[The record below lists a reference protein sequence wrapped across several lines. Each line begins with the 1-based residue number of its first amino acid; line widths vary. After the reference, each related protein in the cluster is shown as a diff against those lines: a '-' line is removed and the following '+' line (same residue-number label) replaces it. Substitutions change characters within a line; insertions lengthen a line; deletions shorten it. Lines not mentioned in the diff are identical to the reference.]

1 MSRKLIIVLI
11 HHRHDHYI
19 LFTKKYKK
27 RERKRRHLQRL
38 DGMRVIKEADIYS
51 EGDVGRVGETHNWIR
66 SGLMPN
72 PWSENGEEFADFV
85 FPSDETR

>member
-1 MSRKLIIVLI
+1 
-11 HHRHDHYI
+11 
-19 LFTKKYKK
+19 
-27 RERKRRHLQRL
+27 
-38 DGMRVIKEADIYS
+38 MRVIKEADIYS